1 MLWVAILMPASDRH
15 QSGMASHQPEQA
27 PGRLIGLG
35 VGPGDPELMTL
46 KALRRLREAPV
57 VAYYAA
63 ENKRGNALTT
73 VAEYLRPE
81 QRLIPLIYPITGK
94 IPPPPFDYEGV
105 MRAFYDHSA
114 ETLAEHLSTGIDVAV
129 LCEGDPFFYGSF
141 MYLHDRLVGR
151 FPTEVVAGV
160 CSVVASASALRTPL
174 VYRDQSLLVLS
185 GTLPEAELRSRLTGC
200 EAAAVMK
207 LGTNFAKVRR
217 VITELGLLERARY
230 VERATMSEERIR
242 PLPDI
247 TPASVPY
254 FAMIL
259 IPGETWPAIQSGAA
273 LVPVTTPEEQR
284 EALADEACPDKPTE
298 VAPDARDDRGDYR
311 ASRRSLDSRP
321 LPLMTSTAGGQ
332 LTVVGLGPGAQ
343 EWLTPQAR
351 AAIDQAEDLLGYETY
366 LRLAGPFRPEQ
377 RVHPSDNRQELD
389 RARAALELAAS
400 GRRVALLSSGD
411 PGIFAMASAVF
422 EVLDRGPQPEQQPAQ
437 NSAWNPAWQQV
448 TLEILPGISAAQA
461 LAARVGAPLG
471 HDFCILSLSD
481 NLKPWTLIEQR
492 LRLAAEAD
500 LVLALYNPR
509 SRARPDTLGQAL
521 EILRALKAPTTPVA
535 LGHDVGRA
543 DERTRVLTLATLD
556 PETVDMRTVLII
568 GSSRSRVLPRA
579 EGGDWLYTPRWSQG

>member
-1 MLWVAILMPASDRH
+1 
-15 QSGMASHQPEQA
+15 
-27 PGRLIGLG
+27 
-35 VGPGDPELMTL
+35 
-46 KALRRLREAPV
+46 
-57 VAYYAA
+57 
-63 ENKRGNALTT
+63 
-73 VAEYLRPE
+73 
-81 QRLIPLIYPITGK
+81 
-94 IPPPPFDYEGV
+94 
-105 MRAFYDHSA
+105 
-114 ETLAEHLSTGIDVAV
+114 
-129 LCEGDPFFYGSF
+129 
-141 MYLHDRLVGR
+141 
-151 FPTEVVAGV
+151 
-160 CSVVASASALRTPL
+160 
-174 VYRDQSLLVLS
+174 
-185 GTLPEAELRSRLTGC
+185 
-200 EAAAVMK
+200 
-207 LGTNFAKVRR
+207 
-217 VITELGLLERARY
+217 
-230 VERATMSEERIR
+230 
-242 PLPDI
+242 
-247 TPASVPY
+247 
-254 FAMIL
+254 
-259 IPGETWPAIQSGAA
+259 
-273 LVPVTTPEEQR
+273 
-284 EALADEACPDKPTE
+284 
-298 VAPDARDDRGDYR
+298 
-311 ASRRSLDSRP
+311 
-321 LPLMTSTAGGQ
+321 MTSTAGGQ